1 MDALMKQSREAQGML
16 VGTALF
22 IILSFFGWQAA
33 SIDLGSFGTHSV
45 SFSLWHSFYGVI
57 IALIAI
63 LLFAWE
69 LMRALDVK
77 IDALSGVEPGVVS
90 TALAFALGILTV
102 ILFLDWSQIRAWPEY
117 VGTLLA
123 IGIAI
128 LAFLRARNEGVGMP
142 AMPSGISVGGG
153 GTATTSSPAAPPPS
167 APAYPAP
174 PAPPASAPA
183 PLVDPSAAPIVDPF
197 PERAADPDPLSDPGP
212 SADEGAH
219 ADPTPEP
226 TTDPAAEA

>member
-33 SIDLGSFGTHSV
+33 STDTPLGSISV

-63 LLFAWE
+63 LLLAWE
-69 LMRALDVK
+69 LIRALDVK
-77 IDALSGVEPGVVS
+77 IEFLSGVEPGVIS
-90 TALAFALGILTV
+90 TGLAVALGVLTI

-123 IGIAI
+123 IGIAV
-128 LAFLRARNEGVGMP
+128 LAVLRARKEGVGMP

-153 GTATTSSPAAPPPS
+153 GAAAASAGAAAPAASAATQPPP
-167 APAYPAP
+167 P
-174 PAPPASAPA
+174 PAPPAASVVDPVPAPA
-183 PLVDPSAAPIVDPF
+183 EGPAPADTAPD
-197 PERAADPDPLSDPGP
+197 ERA
-212 SADEGAH
+212 EV
-219 ADPTPEP
+219 
-226 TTDPAAEA
+226 

>member
-33 SIDLGSFGTHSV
+33 SQDTPLGNISV
-45 SFSLWHSFYGVI
+45 SFNLWHSFYGVI

-69 LMRALDVK
+69 LIRALDVK

-90 TALAFALGILTV
+90 TALAVALGVLTV
-102 ILFLDWSQIRAWPEY
+102 ILFIDWSQIRAWPEY

-123 IGIAI
+123 IGIAV
-128 LAFLRARNEGVGMP
+128 LAVLRARKEGVGMP

-153 GTATTSSPAAPPPS
+153 GTAAASAGAAAP
-167 APAYPAP
+167 APAP
-174 PAPPASAPA
+174 PAP
-183 PLVDPSAAPIVDPF
+183 
-197 PERAADPDPLSDPGP
+197 
-212 SADEGAH
+212 
-219 ADPTPEP
+219 T
-226 TTDPAAEA
+226 PAAEPVASPPADPAPSDSAPDAPAEA